1 MASRFFKIPIEM
13 PIWLQIKKSMLQI
26 RIGIFNSPAMPP
38 DMRALPVIF
47 KLKAVVAPIAAGGRN
62 KIAIPPPAIKTR
74 KI

>member
-1 MASRFFKIPIEM
+1 MTSRFFKILIEM
-13 PIWLQIKKSMLQI
+13 PIWLQI
-26 RIGIFNSPAMPP
+26 RIIILNSPAMPP

>member
-1 MASRFFKIPIEM
+1 MTSRFFKILIEM
-13 PIWLQIKKSMLQI
+13 PIWLQIRMIIL
-26 RIGIFNSPAMPP
+26 NSPAMPP

>member
-1 MASRFFKIPIEM
+1 MTSRFFKILIEM
-13 PIWLQIKKSMLQI
+13 PIWLQI
-26 RIGIFNSPAMPP
+26 RIVILNSPAMPP